1 MPPAR
6 FTLIVNQRKSDGTL
20 CQTST
25 ETFADKTFP
34 YAVHHAYVPLNKANF
49 AISTAAGCIPRFN
62 AYVRVD
68 WKSGQTGG
76 IQGAAN
82 GLNDTS
88 TGTTKHNSDMS
99 HVFVVPAR

>member
-49 AISTAAGCIPRFN
+49 AIGTAAGCIPRFN

-76 IQGAAN
+76 SRARRTA
-82 GLNDTS
+82 S
-88 TGTTKHNSDMS
+88 TTPPPERPSTT
-99 HVFVVPAR
+99 RT